1 MTNYPQATIVSTAS
15 PKYTVWILCTALVLV
30 ALFLGIRLF
39 LPARQFISISF
50 RDSHFLKTGDLIRYR
65 SMAVG
70 EITAVEPAPDLQSV
84 RVEAVLHPNAGGVA
98 RHGSRFWIVR
108 PKIDLEGA
116 RGLETVL
123 GSHYI
128 RVQPGTGP
136 YQDAF
141 AGLEEPPVLDVVPS
155 GTVEITLAASQAE
168 ALRPGMAVTYRNTRI
183 GIVSAI
189 TLFRNAGGVDV
200 KLLIF
205 PEFAPLIVP
214 ETVFCRASGAKFS
227 AGLFEGLTWSVSP
240 LQSMMTGEIQLL
252 LPDLLS
258 YPASSSQRFPLR
270 EFPPKEAEAWHPSVA
285 LGADAVVF
293 PPASLPRIV
302 PVEIPPGFL
311 GSRVRVSGIG
321 FQTGLVLPD
330 LKRFAPSAVKI
341 LGKTY
346 EAAAFG
352 SHADGFWTVSGSFT
366 SDLPA
371 RSMQVTLGAGEDF
384 FAVIDPGK
392 QPFFIPAEFL
402 RPDQTGTSLPLRSD
416 LMIRPEWEGAPVVD
430 RDCRL
435 AGMLLN
441 PGGTGVWEIHSL
453 PDNLYK

>member
-1 MTNYPQATIVSTAS
+1 MTNYPQATIVSKVS
-15 PKYTVWILCTALVLV
+15 QKYTVWIISTALL
-30 ALFLGIRLF
+30 LTGLLLGFKLF
-39 LPARQFISISF
+39 LPARQTIAISF

-98 RHGSRFWIVR
+98 RQGSRFWIVR
-108 PKIDLEGA
+108 PKIDIEGA
-116 RGLETVL
+116 KGLETVL

-128 RVQPGTGP
+128 RVQPGTGA

-155 GTVEITLAASQAE
+155 GTVEIVLSASRAE

-200 KLLIF
+200 KMLIF

-214 ETVFCRASGAKFS
+214 EAVFCRASGAKFS

-240 LQSMMTGEIQLL
+240 LQSMMTGEIQLF

-258 YPASSSQRFPLR
+258 YPASSARRFPLR
-270 EFPPKEAEAWHPSVA
+270 EFAPKEAETWYPSIA
-285 LGADAVVF
+285 LGPDAVDMSH
-293 PPASLPRIV
+293 ASLPRIV

-311 GSRVRVSGIG
+311 GSAVRMSGIG
-321 FQTGLVLPD
+321 FQNGLILPD
-330 LKRFAPSAVKI
+330 LKRFDPSEVRI

-346 EAAAFG
+346 EAAAFRKHSG
-352 SHADGFWTVSGSFT
+352 GFWILPGSFSADMAAPLT
-366 SDLPA
+366 HDLPG
-371 RSMQVTLGAGEDF
+371 SVGDF
-384 FAVIDPGK
+384 FAVMDPAK
-392 QPFFIPAEFL
+392 QPFFFPAEFL
-402 RPDQTGTSLPLRSD
+402 REDAAAISFVLQSD
-416 LMIRPEWEGAPVVD
+416 LAIRPEWEGVPVVD
-430 RDCRL
+430 RACRL
-435 AGMLLN
+435 TGMLVN
-441 PGGTGVWEIHSL
+441 PDGKGPWEIRRL
-453 PDNLYK
+453 PADLFQ